1 MVQPYQPAGN
11 LRRFTMPA
19 TAVSTHRFVWRANR
33 VEFSSYQG
41 ATVNPANLITSW
53 PYTGPDVPPDR
64 LAINP
69 RSDHFDA
76 DVLQRG
82 VGIRFKGIVRTN
94 VEEYCI
100 SEGWVRVQAG
110 KTMDRHGQ
118 PLTIR
123 LNGPVEAW
131 FEDLGED
138 APVARA

>member
-1 MVQPYQPAGN
+1 MSEE
-11 LRRFTMPA
+11 T
-19 TAVSTHRFVWRANR
+19 
-33 VEFSSYQG
+33 
-41 ATVNPANLITSW
+41 TSD
-53 PYTGPDVPPDR
+53 PDVPPDR

-82 VGIRFKGIVRTN
+82 VGIRFKGVVRN
-94 VEEYCI
+94 NIEEYCI

-138 APVARA
+138 APVAKA